1 MSFVKYNNNDSKK
14 NYRYKF
20 VNHIIIIIRYLCCM
34 CVKCNNIALLF
45 TNDT

>member
-1 MSFVKYNNNDSKK
+1 MTQK

-20 VNHIIIIIRYLCCM
+20 VNHIIIIRYLCCM
-34 CVKCNNIALLF
+34 YVKSNNIALLF